1 MGSSLGPVLANIIM
15 TELEE
20 RIIQPLIDRGIIKL
34 YCRYVDDTLLL
45 VKPCDIDSIHQ
56 NLNSFDSNL
65 RFTVDT
71 FEDTTPHFL
80 DLTFETTSITV
91 HRKATNTGVYI
102 NFDSFTPWAFRI
114 SWINSLVYRAK
125 RLCCVTSLPKEI
137 AYIKKLASWN
147 GFPKSVVKKVID
159 KVLTNVPNE
168 NANPLD

>member
-1 MGSSLGPVLANIIM
+1 M
-15 TELEE
+15 
-20 RIIQPLIDRGIIKL
+20 
-34 YCRYVDDTLLL
+34 DDTLLL
-45 VKPCDIDSIHQ
+45 VKPCDIDLIHQ

-71 FEDTTPHFL
+71 FKDTTPHFL

-125 RLCCVTSLPKEI
+125 RLCCETSLPEEI

-147 GFPKSVVKKVID
+147 GFPKWVVKKVID
-159 KVLTNVPNE
+159 KVLINVPNE
-168 NANPLD
+168 NANPLDETDVITIWPRCPYLETKGDHLTRSAIRKIWATIKS